1 MHEDQPPLEYLFGL
15 AKHKGLNE
23 SLGVEILPPQR
34 EPIPLLTKSRM
45 AIYDERNNHRYRLQP
60 LPLRRTPTRR
70 HRSSRI
76 VTSVVT
82 GGGRGTKSSWGF
94 SFCFPLSFSA
104 WIFLALAFLTF
115 ST

>member
-1 MHEDQPPLEYLFGL
+1 MRALGL
-15 AKHKGLNE
+15 KSFPHIEETHSFVNKKAGWP
-23 SLGVEILPPQR
+23 SM
-34 EPIPLLTKSRM
+34 TKSRM
-45 AIYDERNNHRYRLQP
+45 AIYDERNNHRYWLQP

-115 ST
+115 SA